1 MKFIQ
6 AVLFSKTG
14 SMRYISHLDLMRLFS
29 RALRRTGFKF
39 YLTKGF
45 NPRPVVR
52 IKNALKL
59 GIEATDQQVEFE
71 LEELVDKKIFISR
84 LNHELPKGI
93 QVQTS
98 GQTIG

>member
-1 MKFIQ
+1 MKYTYP
-6 AVLFSKTG
+6 VLFDKTG
-14 SMRYISHLDLMRLFS
+14 PMCYISHLDLMRLFS

-52 IKNALKL
+52 VKNALKL

-71 LEELVDKKIFISR
+71 LEELVDKKTFIAR
-84 LNHELPKGI
+84 LNHELPDGI
-93 QVQTS
+93 FVKVS
-98 GQTIG
+98 